1 MTKRV
6 VITGLGVMAPGAS
19 DISAYMHLLKNGI
32 SGIRF
37 FADLKELEFGCCI
50 GGRPEPEKSSF
61 YSYIEQS
68 GLTNAT
74 SIIHYALLAGL
85 EAWTDAGFSIP
96 DQGKGEVDYETGIII
111 GSGTGPADIW
121 AARTIPLTDSKSI
134 KRLRSTIV
142 EHSMLNG
149 ASATLCGMLG
159 TGNISTA
166 NASACST
173 GNEAIIS
180 AYERIKYGKAKRM
193 IAGASEAGSP
203 YCWSPFDALRVTT
216 RDYNDSPEK
225 GSRPMSATASGFVPS
240 CGAAIMILEELESAL
255 SRRAKI
261 YAEICGGYI
270 NSGGQRNGGSMTAPS
285 SEGVIKCI
293 KGALSD
299 GGTKPEEIDFISGHL
314 SSTMADPLE
323 VANWANAL
331 NRSGKDFPY
340 INSTKSLIGH
350 AIGAAGALE
359 TVASVIQMHEKF
371 LHPSI
376 NCEDLHPEISKL
388 IDEKRIVR
396 SLIKDINVNCVAKA
410 SFGFGDVNSCLI
422 LKRNSNG

>member
-1 MTKRV
+1 
-6 VITGLGVMAPGAS
+6 
-19 DISAYMHLLKNGI
+19 
-32 SGIRF
+32 
-37 FADLKELEFGCCI
+37 
-50 GGRPEPEKSSF
+50 
-61 YSYIEQS
+61 
-68 GLTNAT
+68 
-74 SIIHYALLAGL
+74 
-85 EAWTDAGFSIP
+85 
-96 DQGKGEVDYETGIII
+96 
-111 GSGTGPADIW
+111 
-121 AARTIPLTDSKSI
+121 
-134 KRLRSTIV
+134 
-142 EHSMLNG
+142 
-149 ASATLCGMLG
+149 
-159 TGNISTA
+159 
-166 NASACST
+166 
-173 GNEAIIS
+173 
-180 AYERIKYGKAKRM
+180 
-193 IAGASEAGSP
+193 
-203 YCWSPFDALRVTT
+203 
-216 RDYNDSPEK
+216 
-225 GSRPMSATASGFVPS
+225 MSAAASGFVPS
-240 CGAAIMILEELESAL
+240 CGAAIMILEEYDLAI
-255 SRRAKI
+255 SRGAKI
-261 YAEICGGYI
+261 YAEIAGGFI